1 MGASMARGLY
11 LAVTLFMVSASLL
24 SGQATS
30 AVDLRAD
37 ERELQRYQWQL
48 QQDRNKLVMDRRNH
62 ATRLHIRE
70 DQAQINRD
78 KAVIRTLRTNIQ
90 RERRNHHRYPI

>member
-11 LAVTLFMVSASLL
+11 LAVTLFMGSASLL
-24 SGQATS
+24 FGQATS
-30 AVDLRAD
+30 AVNLRAD

-48 QQDRNKLVMDRRNH
+48 QQDRNKLVLDRRNH
-62 ATRLHIRE
+62 SSRLQIRE

-78 KAVIRTLRTNIQ
+78 KAAIRTLQTNIQ
-90 RERRNHHRYPI
+90 REHNHHRYPV